1 MGVRD
6 TDIRAGNTPIQVRKQ
21 RKPRTLKG
29 GRGVCTDREQLFRS
43 EESSPQ
49 GGRWRECGW
58 ERGHKVTDGCL
69 RTTEPRLSSAKLVRF
84 GYEKSRTLARLGLCG
99 SPGSGFLFAERF
111 LSECKLCTC
120 RRRRASSAVQAC
132 WAASAFFM
140 SQLRATARALGS
152 SLETDCS
159 KKKNH

>member
-1 MGVRD
+1 MHRHG
-6 TDIRAGNTPIQVRKQ
+6 TAF
-21 RKPRTLKG
+21 L
-29 GRGVCTDREQLFRS
+29 
-43 EESSPQ
+43 
-49 GGRWRECGW
+49 
-58 ERGHKVTDGCL
+58 ERGELTAGREVEGVWVGTRSQGHRWVFTDH
-69 RTTEPRLSSAKLVRF
+69 RTEVLLCKACFRF

-99 SPGSGFLFAERF
+99 SPGSGFLLAERF

-120 RRRRASSAVQAC
+120 CRRRASSVAQAC
-132 WAASAFFM
+132 WTVSAFFM

>member
-1 MGVRD
+1 MGVRY
-6 TDIRAGNTPIQVRKQ
+6 TDIRAGNTLIQVRKQ

-43 EESSPQ
+43 EESSQQ
-49 GGRWRECGW
+49 GGGGGSVGG
-58 ERGHKVTDGCL
+58 RGHEVTDGCL
-69 RTTEPRLSSAKLVRF
+69 RTTEPRFSSAKLVRF

-120 RRRRASSAVQAC
+120 RRRRASSVVQAC
-132 WAASAFFM
+132 WTVSAFFM

>member
-1 MGVRD
+1 MHRQGTAFLERGELTAGREVEGVRVG
-6 TDIRAGNTPIQVRKQ
+6 T
-21 RKPRTLKG
+21 
-29 GRGVCTDREQLFRS
+29 RS
-43 EESSPQ
+43 
-49 GGRWRECGW
+49 
-58 ERGHKVTDGCL
+58 RGHKVTDRCL
-69 RTTEPRLSSAKLVRF
+69 RTSEPRFSSAKLVRF
-84 GYEKSRTLARLGLCG
+84 GYEKSHTLARLGLCG

-120 RRRRASSAVQAC
+120 CRRRASSVVQAC
-132 WAASAFFM
+132 WTVSAFFM